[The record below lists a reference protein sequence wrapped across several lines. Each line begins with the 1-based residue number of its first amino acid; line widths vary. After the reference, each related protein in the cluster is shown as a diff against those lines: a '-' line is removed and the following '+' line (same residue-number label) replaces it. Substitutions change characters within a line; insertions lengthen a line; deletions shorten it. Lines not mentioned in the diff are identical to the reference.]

1 MCIIADYPRSIAV
14 NTLNDINGEIV
25 IPLKHVIP
33 IVIAICIAVVLLY
46 VILFGLLQAN
56 SMGYFNFKFSGQ
68 KYERVPNMTAKFD
81 AEMEKVSLTQE
92 FDDEDEIY
100 EKV

>member
-1 MCIIADYPRSIAV
+1 MV
-14 NTLNDINGEIV
+14 NPSNEGYGEVV

-33 IVIAICIAVVLLY
+33 IVIAICSSVVLLY
-46 VILFGLLQAN
+46 VIVFGLLQAN
-56 SMGYFNFKFSGQ
+56 SMGLCNFKFRGQ

-92 FDDEDEIY
+92 LDDEDEIY